1 MVIKMNSIEQYQ
13 KAINSMAIELDHEGE
28 MPSQYCDEFIECAA
42 ESLRKEKDCIYIKGL
57 LVFDAIITGDRKD
70 GRIIDMM
77 ANYMKQE
84 DDVLKKVLAISIC
97 ELMADNIVNFY
108 REDIEEEIKKV
119 HKKSNSDLNYS
130 VYNSGELS
138 PHCG

>member
-1 MVIKMNSIEQYQ
+1 MTEAERYK
-13 KAINSMAIELDHEGE
+13 KAINSLVVDFDNEGE
-28 MPSQYCDEFIECAA
+28 MPSQYCDEFVECAA
-42 ESLRKEKDCIYIKGL
+42 ENLRKEKDCIYIKGL

-97 ELMADNIVNFY
+97 ELTADNVVNFY
-108 REDIEEEIKKV
+108 REDIEDEIKEA
-119 HKKSNSDLNYS
+119 HKKRNPDWNYS
-130 VYNSGELS
+130 IYNSGEMS